1 MADRDGIPGAA
12 QVIWRDPGLGAPC
25 EELVHARV
33 HFFNGDGASRVLNA
47 LIDTG
52 AELRIAKRK
61 IAGARGLQFWIFG
74 RGHEERVRDR
84 FHGQF

>member
-12 QVIWRDPGLGAPC
+12 DVVGLDVVLGAPS
-25 EELVHARV
+25 EKLVYARV

-52 AELRIAKRK
+52 AELRIGKRK
-61 IAGARGLQFWIFG
+61 IAGARGL
-74 RGHEERVRDR
+74 
-84 FHGQF
+84 